1 MSDEKSAKKWVEAN
15 IKETKKGYRCP
26 LPVMYAY
33 PNGPVKLDVGGG
45 FNVPERMQELLDQF
59 NTEVARR
66 EAEKGDV

>member
-1 MSDEKSAKKWVEAN
+1 M
-15 IKETKKGYRCP
+15 
-26 LPVMYAY
+26 MYAY